1 MGSFVF
7 KQLQTSYLK
16 NYAIKFTNFKHVDS
30 VFTLQQRFQYTK
42 IILIVIIIIGE
53 QVQKVFPYS
62 QVQMKYIHFL
72 T

>member
-30 VFTLQQRFQYTK
+30 VFTLQQRFQFTK
-42 IILIVIIIIGE
+42 IILIIIIGE
-53 QVQKVFPYS
+53 QVQKVFPYY
-62 QVQMKYIHFL
+62 QVQMKHTQFP